1 MQLTGLWPFYENEDD
16 SVVQRKVSA
25 GERPLVP
32 HRLPTGNRSSV
43 REEQALIDVMQ
54 RGWAH
59 NPNQRMEIFEA
70 VRFLRAVMRSTNGSQ
85 HSAQ

>member
-25 GERPLVP
+25 GERPPVP